1 MDKTANEFEQQ
12 GESEPLFVHLTL
24 IGVGGVPVDSVAT
37 QEYEPSAPTPPTSRA
52 ERRRLA
58 RLARPCQMN
67 GHPEQAE
74 RLAGHGHQPTPC
86 PRCGATPVFGTPVSK
101 APHSHL

>member
-37 QEYEPSAPTPPTSRA
+37 QEYEPSAPTPPRV
-52 ERRRLA
+52 EL
-58 RLARPCQMN
+58 N
-67 GHPEQAE
+67 
-74 RLAGHGHQPTPC
+74 AGGLPAL
-86 PRCGATPVFGTPVSK
+86 RGLVR
-101 APHSHL
+101 